1 MTCSKGAIRIATAFL
16 NDVVQAVESI
26 QPNPPPDIAKYMT
39 DPDVL
44 SAVDEAMGPGTSS
57 IIGKPT
63 INIGTINGGVKVN
76 MIPDHCEF
84 ELDIRL
90 PVGLLAEEVMDM
102 LDGII
107 ADEKYSEASIE
118 LTKQD
123 AASNP
128 ASSSTI
134 DHPVI
139 DLIKNNAEDVGGL
152 RPAMIPSM
160 GATDCKH
167 YRYAGVPAYVYG
179 CSPLSSKSSSCLFRT
194 ELTSTV
200 ASVNESASVDEF
212 IHVTRVHALTAW
224 DLLAGEV

>member
-1 MTCSKGAIRIATAFL
+1 M
-16 NDVVQAVESI
+16 NDVVQAVEAI
-26 QPNPPPDIAKYMT
+26 QPNPPADIAKYMN

-44 SAVDEAMGPGTSS
+44 AAVDEAMGPGTSS

-63 INIGTINGGVKVN
+63 VNIGTIKGGVKVN

-90 PVGLLAEEVMDM
+90 PVGLLAEQV
-102 LDGII
+102 LDVINEII
-107 ADEKYSEASIE
+107 ADEKYANASIE
-118 LTKQD
+118 LKKQE

-128 ASSSTI
+128 ASFSTI
-134 DHPVI
+134 DHPAI
-139 DLIKNNAEDVGGL
+139 DLIKKNAEDVGGL

-179 CSPLSSKSSSCLFRT
+179 CSPLSSKSCYIAICIWT
-194 ELTSTV
+194 
-200 ASVNESASVDEF
+200 
-212 IHVTRVHALTAW
+212 
-224 DLLAGEV
+224 